1 MKRWL
6 RPSSLSR
13 RFSTVTDRAAKVPS
27 AWTMAWSRPVGWVLD
42 HVAYRTTVMGRD
54 NVPTG
59 GPVIFAGNHIS
70 FLDGP
75 VMFGASP
82 RPMHILVK
90 KEMFQGFLGRVLRAS
105 GQLPVDRSGD
115 RAALLLSKDVL
126 DAGRC
131 VGILPEGTR
140 GSGQAADINNGVAWL
155 ALNSGAP
162 VVPVAIL
169 GTRTGDEHLNTVPK
183 PWRRFH
189 VSFGNALTLSRN
201 PGETGRASMDR
212 AGMEIRAA
220 LAGHVQDAIKHSGQP
235 LPHADSRKNFTAVAG
250 TPADEPLRKVQ

>member
-1 MKRWL
+1 MTERQADI
-6 RPSSLSR
+6 PSG
-13 RFSTVTDRAAKVPS
+13 
-27 AWTMAWSRPVGWVLD
+27 WTMAWSRPVGWILD
-42 HVAYRTTVMGRD
+42 HVVYRTTVTGRES
-54 NVPTG
+54 VPTG

-75 VMFGASP
+75 VMFGAAP

-90 KEMFQGFLGRVLRAS
+90 QEMFKGFLGGVLTAS

-115 RAALLLSKDVL
+115 RAALQRCKQVL

-140 GSGQAADINNGVAWL
+140 GSGEAADINGGVAWL

-169 GTRTGDEHLNTVPK
+169 GTRRGNEHLDSVPR
-183 PWRRFH
+183 PGRRFH
-189 VSFGNALTLSRN
+189 VSFGNALTLTRRA
-201 PGETGRASMDR
+201 GESGRASMDR
-212 AGMEIRAA
+212 AAQEIRAA
-220 LAGHVQDAIKHSGQP
+220 LAGHVQDSVQLSGRP
-235 LPHADSRKNFTAVAG
+235 LPHAEAPKDLTAVAG
-250 TPADEPLRKVQ
+250 TPADDH

>member
-1 MKRWL
+1 MTDAEGHAP
-6 RPSSLSR
+6 RPFPAGASVL
-13 RFSTVTDRAAKVPS
+13 PG
-27 AWTMAWSRPVGWVLD
+27 AWTMAWSRPVGWFLD
-42 HVAYRTTVMGRD
+42 HVVYRTTVRGRE
-54 NVPTG
+54 NVPTA

-90 KEMFQGFLGRVLRAS
+90 KEMFRGFLGQVLKAS

-115 RAALLLSKDVL
+115 RAALQISKCAL

-140 GSGQAADINNGVAWL
+140 GSGEASTINNGVAWL
-155 ALNSGAP
+155 ALNSGAT

-169 GTRTGDEHLNTVPK
+169 GTRIAGEHLDAVPR
-183 PWRRFH
+183 PGRRLH
-189 VSFGNALTLSRN
+189 VSFGEAVAVDRR
-201 PGETGRASMDR
+201 PGETGRVSMDR
-212 AGMEIRAA
+212 AGNEIRAA
-220 LAGHVQDAIKHSGQP
+220 LARHVQQTIQLSGQP
-235 LPHADSRKNFTAVAG
+235 LPGADSPQERHEEVAG
-250 TPADEPLRKVQ
+250 TPADHH

>member
-1 MKRWL
+1 
-6 RPSSLSR
+6 
-13 RFSTVTDRAAKVPS
+13 VTDGKRLPS
-27 AWTMAWSRPVGWVLD
+27 GLTMTWSRPVGWILD
-42 HVAYRTTVMGRD
+42 HLVYRTSVTGKH

-59 GPVIFAGNHIS
+59 
-70 FLDGP
+70 GP

-82 RPMHILVK
+82 RAMHILVK
-90 KEMFQGFLGRVLRAS
+90 KEMFKGFLGQVLRAS

-115 RAALLLSKDVL
+115 RTTLQLGKELL

-131 VGILPEGTR
+131 LGILPEGTR
-140 GSGQAADINNGVAWL
+140 GSGEATDINNGVAWL

-169 GTRTGDEHLNTVPK
+169 GTRKGAEHLDSVPR
-183 PWRRFH
+183 PGRRFH

-220 LAGHVQDAIKHSGQP
+220 LAGHVQETIQHSGQP
-235 LPHADSRKNFTAVAG
+235 LPLADTPLEPAVAG
-250 TPADEPLRKVQ
+250 TPADDHLRNVQ

>member
-1 MKRWL
+1 M
-6 RPSSLSR
+6 
-13 RFSTVTDRAAKVPS
+13 
-27 AWTMAWSRPVGWVLD
+27 GWVLD
-42 HVAYRTTVMGRD
+42 HLVYRTTVTGRT

-75 VMFGASP
+75 VMFGAAP

-90 KEMFQGFLGRVLRAS
+90 QEMFKGLLGRVLTAS
-105 GQLPVDRSGD
+105 GQLPVDRRGD
-115 RAALLLSKDVL
+115 RAALQRCKDVL

-140 GSGQAADINNGVAWL
+140 GSGAASDINGGVAWL

-169 GTRTGDEHLNTVPK
+169 GTRQGDEHLDFVPR
-183 PWRRFH
+183 PGRRFH
-189 VSFGNALTLSRN
+189 VNFGAALTLARRA
-201 PGETGRASMDR
+201 GETGRASMDR
-212 AGMEIRAA
+212 AAQDIRAA
-220 LAGHVQDAIKHSGQP
+220 LAGHVQDTIQLSGQP
-235 LPHADSRKNFTAVAG
+235 LPSAGDQDLTAVAG
-250 TPADEPLRKVQ
+250 DAGR

>member
-1 MKRWL
+1 M
-6 RPSSLSR
+6 S
-13 RFSTVTDRAAKVPS
+13 DAAEGTAASIP
-27 AWTMAWSRPVGWVLD
+27 ARWTMGWSRAVGWLLD
-42 HVAYRTTVMGRD
+42 HAVYRTTVTGRS
-54 NVPTG
+54 NVPVQ

-90 KEMFQGFLGRVLRAS
+90 QEMFKGFLGWVLRAS

-115 RAALLLSKDVL
+115 RAALQLSKAVL

-140 GSGQAADINNGVAWL
+140 GSGKATGISNGVAWL
-155 ALNSGAP
+155 ALNSDAT

-169 GTRTGDEHLNTVPK
+169 GTRQGGEHLDIIPR
-183 PWRRFH
+183 PGRRLH
-189 VSFGNALTLSRN
+189 VGFGEAIAISRN

-220 LAGHVQDAIKHSGQP
+220 LAKHVQDTIQTSGQA
-235 LPHADSRKNFTAVAG
+235 LPDADFPQERSNAVAG
-250 TPADEPLRKVQ
+250 SPADHH

>member
-1 MKRWL
+1 M
-6 RPSSLSR
+6 
-13 RFSTVTDRAAKVPS
+13 T
-27 AWTMAWSRPVGWVLD
+27 WSRPVGWILD
-42 HVAYRTTVMGRD
+42 HLVYRTTVTGKD

-75 VMFGASP
+75 VMFGAAP
-82 RPMHILVK
+82 RRMHILVK
-90 KEMFQGFLGRVLRAS
+90 KEMFKGPLGQILRAS

-115 RAALLLSKDVL
+115 RAALLLSKDML

-131 VGILPEGTR
+131 IGILPEGTR
-140 GSGQAADINNGVAWL
+140 GSGQATDINNGVAWL

-169 GTRTGDEHLNTVPK
+169 GTRTGGEHLDTVPR
-183 PWRRFH
+183 PGRRFH

-212 AGMEIRAA
+212 AAMEIRSA
-220 LAGHVQDAIKHSGQP
+220 LAGHVQDTIHHSGQP
-235 LPHADSRKNFTAVAG
+235 LPHADFSTNLTAVAG
-250 TPADEPLRKVQ
+250 PPADDH

>member
-1 MKRWL
+1 VTEPFVGKS
-6 RPSSLSR
+6 RPQI
-13 RFSTVTDRAAKVPS
+13 PS
-27 AWTMAWSRPVGWVLD
+27 GWTMAWSRPVGWALD
-42 HVAYRTTVMGRD
+42 HLLYRTSVTGRD

-59 GPVIFAGNHIS
+59 GPAIFAGNHIS

-90 KEMFQGFLGRVLRAS
+90 QEMFKGFLGRVLTAS
-105 GQLPVDRSGD
+105 GQLPVDRTGD
-115 RAALLLSKDVL
+115 RAALQRCKEVL

-140 GSGQAADINNGVAWL
+140 GSGAAADINRGVAWL

-169 GTRTGDEHLNTVPK
+169 GTRKGSEHLDSVPR
-183 PWRRFH
+183 PGRRFH
-189 VSFGNALTLSRN
+189 VSFGNALTLTRRA
-201 PGETGRASMDR
+201 GESGRASMDR
-212 AGMEIRAA
+212 AALEIRDA
-220 LAGHVQDAIKHSGQP
+220 LSGHVRDSIQLTGQA
-235 LPHADSRKNFTAVAG
+235 LPAADFSKDFTAVAG
-250 TPADEPLRKVQ
+250 TPADDH